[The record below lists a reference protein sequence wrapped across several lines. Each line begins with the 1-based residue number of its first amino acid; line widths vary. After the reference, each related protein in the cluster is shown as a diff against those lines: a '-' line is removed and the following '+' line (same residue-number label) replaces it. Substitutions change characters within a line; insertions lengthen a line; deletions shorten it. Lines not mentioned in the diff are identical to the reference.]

1 MLSKEEI
8 EEIKINLEKFKKY
21 LNSNS
26 DKNIIHLLNKFGKIP
41 SDFPFVDEL
50 IKLFEKRND
59 KLSLLIIK
67 NLAKISN
74 VKLFDIYKNIIINET
89 NSELRREAT
98 SAIGRMRSK
107 QNINYLLELLNDYDP
122 EVVLQAIRGLM
133 SFRKEEKIHKILMEL
148 INHPNEI
155 VSHYINS
162 ELNKNNIKNI
172 QHSSVNKLM
181 ANSLVSGDVLNILK
195 SIKEEEIHLTF
206 TSPPYYNARDYSIYK
221 SYTEYI
227 EFLRKVFIEIH
238 RVTKEGRFFLI
249 NTSPIIIPRVSRN
262 QSSKRYP
269 IPFDLHCM
277 MDKIG
282 WEFIDDIIWVKP
294 EASVKNRNAGFFQ
307 HRKPLAYKP
316 NSRTEMIM
324 VYRKKTTKLIDW
336 NLKQYSDNIINQ
348 SLIEDGYETSNVW
361 HIDPKSD
368 KTHSAIFPI
377 ELCNK
382 VVKYYSLKGDL
393 VFDPFAGSGT
403 LAKSAYNLG
412 RNFFITEIN
421 PPYINRIKENLD
433 FDNNLLT
440 TDKEKMKYYTSK
452 EFKNLMENVN
462 DTTSGGC
469 KKNNN

>member
-1 MLSKEEI
+1 MLNKEEI

-74 VKLFDIYKNIIINET
+74 AKLFDIYKNIIINET

-107 QNINYLLELLNDYDP
+107 HNINYLLELLNDYDP

-133 SFRKEEKIHKILMEL
+133 SFRKEEKIHKILIEL

-195 SIKEEEIHLTF
+195 SIKE
-206 TSPPYYNARDYSIYK
+206 
-221 SYTEYI
+221 
-227 EFLRKVFIEIH
+227 V
-238 RVTKEGRFFLI
+238 
-249 NTSPIIIPRVSRN
+249 
-262 QSSKRYP
+262 
-269 IPFDLHCM
+269 
-277 MDKIG
+277 
-282 WEFIDDIIWVKP
+282 
-294 EASVKNRNAGFFQ
+294 
-307 HRKPLAYKP
+307 
-316 NSRTEMIM
+316 
-324 VYRKKTTKLIDW
+324 
-336 NLKQYSDNIINQ
+336 
-348 SLIEDGYETSNVW
+348 
-361 HIDPKSD
+361 
-368 KTHSAIFPI
+368 
-377 ELCNK
+377 
-382 VVKYYSLKGDL
+382 
-393 VFDPFAGSGT
+393 
-403 LAKSAYNLG
+403 
-412 RNFFITEIN
+412 
-421 PPYINRIKENLD
+421 
-433 FDNNLLT
+433 
-440 TDKEKMKYYTSK
+440 
-452 EFKNLMENVN
+452 
-462 DTTSGGC
+462 
-469 KKNNN
+469 

>member
-1 MLSKEEI
+1 MLNKEEI
-8 EEIKINLEKFKKY
+8 EEIKIDSLKFKEY
-21 LNSNS
+21 LSSNS
-26 DKNIIHLLNKFGKIP
+26 DKNIIYLLNKFGKIP
-41 SDFPFVDEL
+41 NEFTCIDEL
-50 IKLFEKRND
+50 IKLFQKRND
-59 KLSLLIIK
+59 KLSLLVIK

-107 QNINYLLELLNDYDP
+107 QNIDYLIELLNDYDP
-122 EVVLQAIRGLM
+122 EVILQAIRGLM
-133 SFRKEEKIHKILMEL
+133 SFKKEEKIHSILVEL

-155 VSHYINS
+155 VSHYIDS

-172 QHSSVNKLM
+172 KHSSVNELM
-181 ANSLVSGDVLNILK
+181 TNSLVSGDVLTILK
-195 SIKEEEIHLTF
+195 SIKREEIHLTF

-221 SYTEYI
+221 SYNEYI

-277 MDKIG
+277 MDEIG

-294 EASVKNRNAGFFQ
+294 EASVKNRNAGFLQ

-336 NLKQYSDNIINQ
+336 NLKQYNEDVINE

-368 KTHSAIFPI
+368 KTHSAVFPI

-403 LAKSAYNLG
+403 FAKSAYNLD

-421 PPYINRIKENLD
+421 PPYVDRIKENLD

-440 TDKEKMKYYTSK
+440 THKEKMKYYTSK
-452 EFKNLMENVN
+452 EFKYLMENT
-462 DTTSGGC
+462 DDIATGGC
-469 KKNNN
+469 EKNNN